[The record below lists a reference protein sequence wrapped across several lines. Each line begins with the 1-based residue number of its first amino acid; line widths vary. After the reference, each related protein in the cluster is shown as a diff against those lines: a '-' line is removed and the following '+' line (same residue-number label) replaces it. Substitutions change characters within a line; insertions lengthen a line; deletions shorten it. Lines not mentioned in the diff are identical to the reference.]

1 MTIRRRPSAGGWP
14 SAGGLARH
22 KQPRPPLPSPGFELL
37 QQGPDLHGYRLAGQ
51 RLYGIYPAPVR
62 CGAIG
67 GSEPRAAAK
76 VLDAAGRPSFLG
88 GNFEKMR
95 VQHGQAH
102 DVAVVQAVLGL
113 RQRWPHWGPKKL
125 RVKLVEH
132 HPELPVPAASTI
144 GEWLRREGVVG
155 RSRRRRRCPPY
166 TQPFAAV
173 SAANDVWC
181 TDFKGWFRTSDGRR
195 CDPFTL
201 TDAHSRYLLRCQA
214 VARPDEANVRPIFE
228 AAFKEQGL
236 PLAIRS
242 DNGPPFAS
250 PGVGGLSRLAV
261 WWIKLGIRP
270 ERIVAGKPQQ
280 NGRHERVH
288 HTVNQETATPPAA
301 SVAAQQ
307 ERFDGFRAVY
317 NNERP
322 HEALGQQTPAL
333 LYEPSPRPYPDRVED
348 PHYGDDVAVRRVRS
362 TGQIKWAGELIFVG
376 EALIGE
382 PVGIRETEG
391 GDWLV
396 RYADVELGYIHPQ
409 RRRLSPRPLRGV
421 SKPGDLM
428 DIADAITTTPQAQPP
443 QHP

>member
-1 MTIRRRPSAGGWP
+1 MPWKATCPMDERMQFIARVLAGEDEMTVLCREYGVSRKTGYKWLGRYISEGG
-14 SAGGLARH
+14 AGLAERSH
-22 KQPRPPLPSPGFELL
+22 
-37 QQGPDLHGYRLAGQ
+37 
-51 RLYGIYPAPVR
+51 AP
-62 CGAIG
+62 
-67 GSEPRAAAK
+67 
-76 VLDAAGRPSFLG
+76 
-88 GNFEKMR
+88 

-288 HTVNQETATPPAA
+288 RTLNQETATPPAA

-307 ERFDGFRAVY
+307 ERFDASRAVY

-333 LYEPSPRPYPDRVED
+333 LYEPSPRPYPDRVEH
-348 PHYGDDVAVRRVRS
+348 PHYGEEVAVRRVRS

>member
-1 MTIRRRPSAGGWP
+1 
-14 SAGGLARH
+14 LAERSH
-22 KQPRPPLPSPGFELL
+22 APL
-37 QQGPDLHGYRLAGQ
+37 
-51 RLYGIYPAPVR
+51 
-62 CGAIG
+62 
-67 GSEPRAAAK
+67 
-76 VLDAAGRPSFLG
+76 
-88 GNFEKMR
+88 
-95 VQHGQAH
+95 QHGQAH

-125 RVKLVEH
+125 RVKLVEL

-144 GEWLRREGVVG
+144 GDWLRREGVVG
-155 RSRRRRRCPPY
+155 RSRQRRRCPPY

-181 TDFKGWFRTSDGRR
+181 TDFKGWFRTGDGRR

-214 VARPDEANVRPIFE
+214 VTRPDEEHVRPIFE
-228 AAFKEQGL
+228 AAFKEHGL

-250 PGVGGLSRLAV
+250 PGVGGLSRLAI

-288 HTVNQETATPPAA
+288 RTLKEETAAPPAD
-301 SVAAQQ
+301 SLPAQQ
-307 ERFDGFRAVY
+307 QRFDDFRALY
-317 NNERP
+317 NDERP
-322 HEALGQQTPAL
+322 HEALGQKTPAS
-333 LYEPSPRPYPDRVED
+333 LYEPSPRLYPERIDD
-348 PHYGDDVAVRRVRS
+348 PSYGCDVAVRRVRS
-362 TGQIKWAGELIFVG
+362 NGQIKWAGELIFVG

-382 PVGIRETEG
+382 PVGVVETED

-396 RYADVELGYIHPQ
+396 RYADVELGYVHPQ
-409 RRRLSPRPLRGV
+409 RRRLSPRPLRGANRPV
-421 SKPGDLM
+421 DLM
-428 DIADAITTTPQAQPP
+428 EIAAAIPTTPQAHQP